1 MLSLSP
7 WLLASDS
14 RHPTSYFRYP
24 APSSGPFVLLL
35 RGAKTMGKRNFNIEI
50 CLRGLCCSC
59 WPCRW
64 MHSHFVI
71 KCRQKLKSGHSYAP
85 LADGVTLRC
94 PWENLIFQ
102 MNEFLSPSS
111 EGAMAFQIIT
121 LGSRGEALFCLSF
134 SFPSRRQQLQVM
146 LKGQDLGTSET
157 N

>member
-1 MLSLSP
+1 
-7 WLLASDS
+7 
-14 RHPTSYFRYP
+14 
-24 APSSGPFVLLL
+24 
-35 RGAKTMGKRNFNIEI
+35 
-50 CLRGLCCSC
+50 
-59 WPCRW
+59 

-134 SFPSRRQQLQVM
+134 SFPSRQQQLQVM
-146 LKGQDLGTSET
+146 LKAKIWGRAKLI
-157 N
+157 NF